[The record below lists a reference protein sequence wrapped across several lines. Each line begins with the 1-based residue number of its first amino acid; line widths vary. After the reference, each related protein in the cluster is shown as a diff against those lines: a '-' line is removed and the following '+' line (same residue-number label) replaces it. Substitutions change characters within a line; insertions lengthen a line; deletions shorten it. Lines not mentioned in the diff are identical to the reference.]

1 MLRHRLAVHS
11 GKAHHHTEERR
22 GRVDHRIQAVATKR
36 EMVVAQAF
44 SSYPVNG
51 GRDSDPSSIVLPSYR
66 PQLHVQIRET
76 AGDMQCNAPAAAI
89 SVELA
94 ALVEFEIA
102 EPGMVGKL
110 AGATISARR
119 GIPGI
124 CTLTILRIFSGE
136 EIFDC
141 WINWRWI

>member
-1 MLRHRLAVHS
+1 M
-11 GKAHHHTEERR
+11 
-22 GRVDHRIQAVATKR
+22 KR

-76 AGDMQCNAPAAAI
+76 AGYMQCNGPGG
-89 SVELA
+89 SHFCPGLA

-102 EPGMVGKL
+102 EP
-110 AGATISARR
+110 
-119 GIPGI
+119 
-124 CTLTILRIFSGE
+124 E
-136 EIFDC
+136 
-141 WINWRWI
+141 W